1 MLARICCAA
10 RNQRKLG
17 CGGWNGSSNWPTA
30 ESAKHDGSYKTRLLQ
45 MVTKLGGVAR
55 SAPVRVE
62 REQKWDS
69 GYAVA

>member
-1 MLARICCAA
+1 
-10 RNQRKLG
+10 
-17 CGGWNGSSNWPTA
+17 
-30 ESAKHDGSYKTRLLQ
+30 

-69 GYAVA
+69 GYAVAY

>member
-1 MLARICCAA
+1 
-10 RNQRKLG
+10 
-17 CGGWNGSSNWPTA
+17 
-30 ESAKHDGSYKTRLLQ
+30 